1 MGCVYFPRSLYLAL
15 HNAILTTLFILA
27 VGPNSGRALAMDVEI
42 PILVYHRFAPRV
54 NDSMTV
60 RTATFETQLRTLEHS
75 GYHVIPLRQLVD
87 YLLAKGPAPP
97 PRSVVITVD
106 DGHRSVYTELF
117 PIVLRHRIPVTLF
130 IYPSAISNA
139 PYALTWPQIRKLHK
153 TGLFDVQSHTYWHP
167 NFMREKKRLDHKT
180 YAEFVDM
187 QLSKSKR
194 ILESRLGGH
203 VTLLAWPFG
212 LHNQELEEH
221 ARNAGYIGAFTIER
235 RPVRTGEDPMAIPRY
250 LITNA
255 VTQRAFNAILCQP
268 GPGASTG
275 RGSK

>member
-1 MGCVYFPRSLYLAL
+1 VGCDHFPRSLYRAL
-15 HNAILTTLFILA
+15 RSAILTTLLV
-27 VGPNSGRALAMDVEI
+27 VGPTSLSAFALDLEI
-42 PILVYHRFAPRV
+42 PILVYHRFAPQV

-60 RTATFETQLRTLEHS
+60 RTAAFEAQLQTLEHS

-106 DGHRSVYTELF
+106 DGHRSVYAELF
-117 PIVLRHRIPVTLF
+117 PIVLRHHIPVTLF

-139 PYALTWPQIRKLHK
+139 SYALTWQQLQELHK

-167 NFMREKKRLDHKT
+167 NFMREKRKLNHRAYT
-180 YAEFVDM
+180 EFVDV

-194 ILESRLGGH
+194 ILESQLGIQ
-203 VTLLAWPFG
+203 VSLLAWPFG
-212 LHNQELEEH
+212 LHDQELEEH
-221 ARNAGYIGAFTIER
+221 ARKAGYIAAFTIER

-255 VTQRAFNAILCQP
+255 VTPRAFNAILGQTAP
-268 GPGASTG
+268 SAG
-275 RGSK
+275 RAPK

>member
-1 MGCVYFPRSLYLAL
+1 MGCDYFTPSLYRVL
-15 HNAILTTLFILA
+15 HNAILTTLLA
-27 VGPNSGRALAMDVEI
+27 VGPTSIDAFALDLEV

-60 RTATFETQLRTLEHS
+60 RTATFEDQLQTLEHG

-139 PYALTWPQIRKLHK
+139 PYALTWPQLRELRK
-153 TGLFDVQSHTYWHP
+153 TGLFEVQSHTYWHP
-167 NFMREKKRLDHKT
+167 NFMREKRRLDHQA

-194 ILESRLGGH
+194 ILESQLGGQ
-203 VTLLAWPFG
+203 VSLLAWPFG
-212 LHNQELEEH
+212 LHDEKLEVH
-221 ARNAGYIGAFTIER
+221 ARKAGYMAAFTIER
-235 RPVRTGEDPMAIPRY
+235 RPVRTGENPMAIPRY
-250 LITNA
+250 LITSA
-255 VTQRAFNAILCQP
+255 VTQSAFDAILGLP
-268 GPGASTG
+268 SANASRGP
-275 RGSK
+275 K